1 MPPKKAINRPTTPA
15 AQLPD
20 TAADTRKIPVDL
32 LKNLRGAA
40 LLAALAEVYAS
51 KVTNTDGKHIEMGN
65 NFFGAEER
73 DTASLL
79 QSMLRGK
86 GAFSALFDQVPT
98 PAGHDLYLREH
109 LTGGHGLWIAGKHF
123 DKIVLSRSAFKQRAS
138 ARATGRAL
146 YDNASETILCNC
158 KKAMSLVSKLVPKV
172 ITLGED
178 NSVVG
183 YASGETEEDFLC
195 YINDGMYSLLNE
207 SPIVDGSALVV
218 SLDDDEVMTSF
229 EDGEDNLGSS
239 ELLRVLNGD
248 NDEEEDIEEIEL
260 SETVDAGE
268 ATHTDKQFKP
278 FGVVAPTN
286 YRFPGY
292 FAFACFGPTRGVYFL
307 DLLNPSGNSVEQLKV
322 GKKTSRVDH
331 REKEAKKLKCKREYS
346 ASRGIRMET
355 KVQLASIAQS
365 EESASMRQKESR
377 IAIIVS
383 IIASKEKARDCKM
396 QLLAHA
402 DDKQKLFRDI
412 DSLNDTIDALNDEL
426 KQLSDEKRESSK
438 IVQAVMREAEES
450 MGVEGNN
457 SN

>member
-1 MPPKKAINRPTTPA
+1 MPPKKATSRPSTPA
-15 AQLPD
+15 AQLPE
-20 TAADTRKIPVDL
+20 TAADTRKIPADL

-40 LLAALAEVYAS
+40 LLAALAEVYSS
-51 KVTNTDGKHIEMGN
+51 KVTNTDGKHIEMEN

-79 QSMLRGK
+79 HSMLRGE
-86 GAFSALFDQVPT
+86 GAFSALFEQVQT

-109 LTGGHGLWIAGKHF
+109 LTGGHGVWIAGKHF
-123 DKIVLSRSAFKQRAS
+123 DQTVLSRSAFKQKTS

-146 YDNASETILCNC
+146 YDNASDITLCNC
-158 KKAMSLVSKLVPKV
+158 KKAMSLISKLVPKV

-183 YASGETEEDFLC
+183 YASGETEEDFLR
-195 YINDGMYSLLNE
+195 YINDGMYSVLNE
-207 SPIVDGSALVV
+207 DGIALDRSPATKST
-218 SLDDDEVMTSF
+218 DDDELTTSF
-229 EDGEDNLGSS
+229 EDGEENLGSS
-239 ELLRVLNGD
+239 ELLCVLNGD
-248 NDEEEDIEEIEL
+248 NDDEEDIEDIEL
-260 SETVDAGE
+260 TETVDAGE
-268 ATHTDKQFKP
+268 AAHTDKQFKP
-278 FGVVAPTN
+278 FGVVAPAN

-322 GKKTSRVDH
+322 GKKTSRVAH
-331 REKEAKKLKCKREYS
+331 REKEAKKLKCEREYS
-346 ASRGIRMET
+346 TSRGIRMET

-377 IAIIVS
+377 IAVIVS

-402 DDKQKLFRDI
+402 EDKQKLFFDI
-412 DSLNDTIDALNDEL
+412 DSLNDTIDILNDEL
-426 KQLSDEKRESSK
+426 KQLSEEKRETSK
-438 IVQAVMREAEES
+438 IVQAVMREAEQS
-450 MGVEGNN
+450 MGVDENN
-457 SN
+457 